1 MANSFDV
8 PFKHLVEHHPL
19 DWLRF
24 LDIETPGPVTIV
36 DADVSVVAA
45 EADKVIRVDDA
56 EPWILHLEAQA
67 SHDSRLPERIHRYNA
82 LLSYRHDLPV
92 VSVAI
97 LLRPEADARS
107 VTGTCSRSAP
117 GLGEYVSFRYQTVRV
132 WELDSNELLEAG
144 GGVLPLAVLTDDA
157 QPRLRSIIENA
168 GQRMYAPYPHQ
179 EAVDVLTAAQFLS
192 GLLYAA
198 DFTRTLFRGVV
209 NMTESSVYQSVLEQ
223 GREIGREQGREEGEE
238 VGIRN
243 SIVRIGERRL
253 GKPDTAVR
261 QALESVHDIE
271 RLNSMLDRVLTA
283 KDWSDLLNGS
293 TKT

>member
-24 LDIETPGPVTIV
+24 LDIETSGPVTVV

-45 EADKVIRVDDA
+45 EADKVIRVEDA
-56 EPWILHLEAQA
+56 EPWVLHLEAQA

-97 LLRPEADARS
+97 LLRPDADAHS
-107 VTGTCSRSAP
+107 VTGAWSRSAP
-117 GLGEYVSFRYQTVRV
+117 GLGEYVTFRYQTVRV
-132 WELDSNELLEAG
+132 WELRADELLEAG
-144 GGVLPLAVLTDDA
+144 GGVLPLAMLTDDA
-157 QPRLRSIIENA
+157 QPRLRSIIEDA
-168 GQRMYAPYPHQ
+168 GQRMYAAYPRQ
-179 EAVDVLTAAQFLS
+179 EAVEVLTAAQFLS

-209 NMTESSVYQSVLEQ
+209 NMTESSLYQSVLEQ
-223 GREIGREQGREEGEE
+223 GREIGREQGREA
-238 VGIRN
+238 GIRDA
-243 SIVRIGERRL
+243 ILALGESQF
-253 GKPDTAVR
+253 GKADDSVR
-261 QALESVHDIE
+261 QSLESIHNIQQLMSL
-271 RLNSMLDRVLTA
+271 LNRTRSA
-283 KDWSDLLNGS
+283 ASWSELLNGS
-293 TKT
+293 TGN